1 MAKKASKKP
10 AVGKPMAAKPMR
22 QGGNKNLAIAALLIN
37 LIIPGLGTIIG
48 GNTKTGLIQLIV
60 LIIGMLLKVFGI
72 GFIIVAVAWVWA
84 LVTSIQA
91 LRRA

>member
-10 AVGKPMAAKPMR
+10 AVGKPAAAKPMR
-22 QGGNKNLAIAALLIN
+22 HGGNKNLAIAALLIN

-48 GNTKTGLIQLIV
+48 GNTRTGLIQLIV
-60 LIIGMLLKVFGI
+60 LIIGALLKVFGI

-84 LVTSIQA
+84 LVTSIQM
-91 LRRA
+91 LRRS